1 VPEEKGKSIVTSM
14 KVDGDIWKKAK
25 IQAIQEDITLTE
37 LLNEALELRI
47 KDASKFEKQKK
58 TARSEI

>member
-1 VPEEKGKSIVTSM
+1 M